1 MATLKQIAEH
11 LGFGVPEAGRHMKML
26 GINYVEV
33 SMDEIR
39 IAYLERL
46 RKVAAQTMS
55 EDGVDL
61 VKERAL
67 TERVTRQ
74 IKELDLSERK
84 GELIAVSQLKSTLR
98 NSFLH
103 IKTTMRGSASKI
115 KTIVDARYGIDLDS
129 EIIKVEIDNALSEL
143 SRYTTSDQ

>member
-1 MATLKQIAEH
+1 MATLQQIADH
-11 LGFGVPEAGRHMKML
+11 LGFGISDAGKHMKML
-26 GINYVEV
+26 GINYVEL

-39 IAYLERL
+39 LAYLTRL

-74 IKELDLSERK
+74 IKELDLAERK
-84 GELIAVSQLKSTLR
+84 GELIAVDQLKSSLR

-103 IKTTMRGSASKI
+103 IKTTMRGSAAKI
-115 KTIVDARYGIDLDS
+115 KTIVDTRYGIDLDS
-129 EIIKVEIDNALSEL
+129 EIIKLEIDNALSEL
-143 SRYTTSDQ
+143 SRYSTSDQ